1 MLDAL
6 HRTGPATVGEIAAA
20 MTEPAT
26 YAAVRA
32 ALRTLVEK
40 GQVRHQYDGPRYVYE
55 PTVATE
61 TASKQA
67 LAHLVA
73 TFFNGSVKQAMAALV
88 DLPQSGLSPGEHDQL
103 ARMIDDA
110 EREGR

>member
-6 HRTGPATVGEIAAA
+6 HRTGPTTVGEIVAA

-32 ALRTLVEK
+32 ALRMLEQK
-40 GQVRHQYDGPRYVYE
+40 GQVRHRYDGPRYLYE

-61 TASKQA
+61 TASRQA
-67 LAHLVA
+67 LEHLVA

-88 DLPQSGLSPGEHDQL
+88 DLPQSGLSPGEHDEL
-103 ARMIDDA
+103 SKLIDDA